1 MPSHLHTLRWALL
14 VRIRPPALGCCK
26 FMLSSPRESPY
37 SSLLHSICCSSCW
50 LAFSTFSTLLAPSS
64 QFHLVFIR
72 PLRESRSCLRRT
84 LSYTQSPELQ
94 TYRIHTGPPPSPQ
107 HRKGGEPAPANTLI
121 CPPPRDQMPSLP
133 TSSLFPVSSTSA
145 SFLALS
151 ASKHVHLSPI
161 QKPKTKSFFEPL
173 SPATSSSSLSCL
185 YMLTSL

>member
-1 MPSHLHTLRWALL
+1 MNCYPTNTLIVPLPLLLGQSPAQIHPTMPSHLHTLRWALL

-107 HRKGGEPAPANTLI
+107 HRKGGEPD
-121 CPPPRDQMPSLP
+121 PRGPSR
-133 TSSLFPVSSTSA
+133 ST
-145 SFLALS
+145 
-151 ASKHVHLSPI
+151 
-161 QKPKTKSFFEPL
+161 
-173 SPATSSSSLSCL
+173 
-185 YMLTSL
+185 